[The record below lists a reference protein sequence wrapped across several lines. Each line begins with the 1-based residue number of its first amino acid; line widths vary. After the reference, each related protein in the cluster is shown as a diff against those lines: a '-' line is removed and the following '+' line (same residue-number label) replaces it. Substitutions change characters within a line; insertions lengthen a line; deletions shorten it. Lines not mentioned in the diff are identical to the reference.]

1 MKSMSL
7 NFQQSHDIDWF
18 ARVGNIYVHAM
29 SFGGVLPDAINDW
42 DLLRRMIVSAY
53 HLEILNEDDHQL
65 SYNDAYINSR
75 LSVQFDNERA
85 NQEQRFDIRNRY
97 LRHFREMARLG
108 FYSFDRSIEEDE
120 EDVYY
125 LVVKPS
131 RPLENWNIL
140 LKDTEW
146 PRLEVSRND
155 SDIFNSFRVVR

>member
-29 SFGGVLPDAINDW
+29 SFGGALPNAINDW
-42 DLLRRMIVSAY
+42 NLLRRMIVSAY
-53 HLEILNEDDHQL
+53 HLEVLNEDDNQL
-65 SYNDAYINSR
+65 SYNDAYIDSR
-75 LSVQFDNERA
+75 LSVQFDNEQA
-85 NQEQRFDIRNRY
+85 NQEQRLDIRNRY

-108 FYSFDRSIEEDE
+108 FYSFDRSLED

-146 PRLEVSRND
+146 PRLEIIYNGFGL
-155 SDIFNSFRVVR
+155 FNSFRIVR

>member
-1 MKSMSL
+1 MKSISL

-18 ARVGNIYVHAM
+18 ACVDNIYVHAM
-29 SFGGVLPDAINDW
+29 SFGGALPDAINDW

-53 HLEILNEDDHQL
+53 HLEVLNEDDNQL

-75 LSVQFDNERA
+75 LSVQFDNEQA
-85 NQEQRFDIRNRY
+85 NQDQRFDIRNRY

-108 FYSFDRSIEEDE
+108 FYSFDRSLED

-146 PRLEVSRND
+146 PRLEIMYND
-155 SDIFNSFRVVR
+155 SDLFNGFRIVR